1 MILPQPRAWV
11 CPARAK
17 VNVRRRKHL
26 ATGWG
31 DPYLVRASMLFYF
44 AVFAVGLVAGFLNVM
59 AGGGS
64 LITLPLLI
72 FLGMPVAVA
81 NGTNRFAILVQNV
94 AAVGSFR
101 SQGYSDVRTGVAFA
115 VVTVPGAIAGAWF
128 AVRVDETT
136 FRALLASVLVLAVIG
151 LLVPARRGTTPGKR
165 ARLGAFLAFFA
176 IGFYGGFIQAGVGF
190 LLMLV
195 LYQLL
200 GLDLVRTN
208 MHKVLIVMVFSLPAL
223 AVFVVT
229 RSVAWST
236 ALALAAG
243 NASGAVVA
251 TRVAV
256 RGGERPVRIVV
267 ALALLLM
274 AIRLVST

>member
-1 MILPQPRAWV
+1 
-11 CPARAK
+11 
-17 VNVRRRKHL
+17 
-26 ATGWG
+26 
-31 DPYLVRASMLFYF
+31 MLFHM
-44 AVFAVGLVAGFLNVM
+44 AVFAAGLVAGFLNVM

-64 LITLPLLI
+64 LITLPILI
-72 FLGMPVAVA
+72 FLGLPVAVA

-94 AAVGSFR
+94 AAVEGFR
-101 SQGYSDVRTGVAFA
+101 SQGYSDVRTGLGFA
-115 VVTVPGAIAGAWF
+115 VVTIPGAIAGAWF

-136 FRALLASVLVLAVIG
+136 FRAILAAVLVLAVIG
-151 LLVPARRGTTPGKR
+151 LLVPARRGTTPGRR
-165 ARLGAFLAFFA
+165 ARVGAFLAFFA

-195 LYQLL
+195 LYQFL

-223 AVFVVT
+223 AVFVAT
-229 RSVAWST
+229 RNVAWAT

-256 RGGERPVRIVV
+256 RGGERPIRVVV
-267 ALALLLM
+267 AVALILM